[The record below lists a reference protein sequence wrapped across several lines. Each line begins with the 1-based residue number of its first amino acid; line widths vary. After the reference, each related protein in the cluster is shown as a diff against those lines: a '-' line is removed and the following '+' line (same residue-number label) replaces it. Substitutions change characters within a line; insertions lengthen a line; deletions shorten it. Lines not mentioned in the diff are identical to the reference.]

1 MSDELDKIKIDPP
14 MPKADDLQNVGDGL
28 IDDLLGNTG
37 IFGTQVKAEVKETGP
52 VPEPVD
58 EFEPESVSEPASESV
73 IDSETEDEVVSE
85 SEVESV
91 SEPEIESEPED
102 TVETVSEPVSESE
115 TKEETG
121 VVSEP
126 VSEDEIEAEPADETV
141 IEIEDGTEIV
151 PESVS
156 ESEVESEIKESVET
170 ASVPV
175 SEPVAESESEN
186 ILYRELLNGNQEYQ
200 VRGVSNSSQV
210 RISDDDSD
218 KNLKISGIIFED
230 FYERYKAVSR
240 GEEIPQ
246 VVAVTAILHAALH
259 SDRPFNSKYPN
270 ALRYAHEVLKDY
282 AARIAD
288 TDRDLIADF
297 RRTTEEGIYAIESL
311 VLLQFVNQYGADAWL
326 RCRDLLT
333 DEENRD
339 MLRTFR
345 KEIEKYGKAVRLKK
359 LAGSKSVDI

>member
-1 MSDELDKIKIDPP
+1 MSDEFDKIKIDPP

-37 IFGTQVKAEVKETGP
+37 IFGTQTKAEVKET
-52 VPEPVD
+52 EPVD
-58 EFEPESVSEPASESV
+58 ESVSEPVIESEIKEETVSGTV
-73 IDSETEDEVVSE
+73 HESETEVESE
-85 SEVESV
+85 FVLEPEVESETEEV
-91 SEPEIESEPED
+91 EIASKPA
-102 TVETVSEPVSESE
+102 SESE
-115 TKEETG
+115 TKEETEI
-121 VVSEP
+121 VTESVS
-126 VSEDEIEAEPADETV
+126 
-141 IEIEDGTEIV
+141 EIEDETETKEEIV
-151 PESVS
+151 PEF
-156 ESEVESEIKESVET
+156 
-170 ASVPV
+170 V
-175 SEPVAESESEN
+175 SEPEVKSETEDAETVPEPASESVTESEGN

-210 RISDDDSD
+210 RISDDDKD
-218 KNLKISGIIFED
+218 GNVKVSGIILED
-230 FYERYKAVSR
+230 FYERYKVISH
-240 GEEIPQ
+240 GEDIPQ
-246 VVAVTAILHAALH
+246 AVAVNALLHAALH

-282 AARIAD
+282 AARGAD

-311 VLLQFVNQYGADAWL
+311 VLLQFVNQYGADAWF

>member
-1 MSDELDKIKIDPP
+1 MSDEFDKIKIDPP

-37 IFGTQVKAEVKETGP
+37 IFGTQTKSEVKETGP
-52 VPEPVD
+52 VPEPVN
-58 EFEPESVSEPASESV
+58 ESESESISEPADEPV
-73 IDSETEDEVVSE
+73 IGTEDEVVSD
-85 SEVESV
+85 
-91 SEPEIESEPED
+91 SEPEVESEPEEHI
-102 TVETVSEPVSESE
+102 ETVSESVSESE
-115 TKEETG
+115 TKEEIE

-126 VSEDEIEAEPADETV
+126 VSEVEIEAEPADETV
-141 IEIEDGTEIV
+141 TETGDEIV

-175 SEPVAESESEN
+175 SEPVAEFESEN

-230 FYERYKAVSR
+230 FYERYKAISH

-282 AARIAD
+282 AARTAD

-311 VLLQFVNQYGADAWL
+311 VLLQFVNQYGADAWF

>member
-1 MSDELDKIKIDPP
+1 MSDEFDKIKIDPP

-37 IFGTQVKAEVKETGP
+37 IFGTQTKSEVKET
-52 VPEPVD
+52 EPIV
-58 EFEPESVSEPASESV
+58 ESELESVSEPADETV
-73 IDSETEDEVVSE
+73 IKTEDEIE
-85 SEVESV
+85 TEIEPESV

-102 TVETVSEPVSESE
+102 TVKTVSEPVSESK
-115 TKEETG
+115 TKEEIE

-141 IEIEDGTEIV
+141 TETGDEIV

-186 ILYRELLNGNQEYQ
+186 ILYRELLNGNQEYR

-282 AARIAD
+282 AARSVD

-311 VLLQFVNQYGADAWL
+311 VLLQFVNQYGADAWF
-326 RCRDLLT
+326 RCRDFLT

>member
-58 EFEPESVSEPASESV
+58 EFEP
-73 IDSETEDEVVSE
+73 
-85 SEVESV
+85 ESV

-170 ASVPV
+170 VPEPASESVT
-175 SEPVAESESEN
+175 ESEGN

-210 RISDDDSD
+210 RISDDDWD

-230 FYERYKAVSR
+230 FYERYKAISR
-240 GEEIPQ
+240 GEDIPW

-282 AARIAD
+282 AARGAD

-311 VLLQFVNQYGADAWL
+311 VLLQFVNQYGADAWF
-326 RCRDLLT
+326 RCRDLLM

>member
-1 MSDELDKIKIDPP
+1 MSDEFDKIKIDPP

-37 IFGTQVKAEVKETGP
+37 IFGTQTKSEVKETGP
-52 VPEPVD
+52 VPESVN
-58 EFEPESVSEPASESV
+58 ESEPESVSEPADEPV
-73 IDSETEDEVVSE
+73 IGTE
-85 SEVESV
+85 SEVEF
-91 SEPEIESEPED
+91 ESEENI
-102 TVETVSEPVSESE
+102 ETVSESVSESG
-115 TKEETG
+115 TKEEIE

-126 VSEDEIEAEPADETV
+126 VSEDEIEAEPADEIVT
-141 IEIEDGTEIV
+141 ETGDEIV

-156 ESEVESEIKESVET
+156 ESEVESEIKEGVET

-186 ILYRELLNGNQEYQ
+186 ILYRELLNGNQEYR
-200 VRGVSNSSQV
+200 VRGVSNSNQV
-210 RISDDDSD
+210 RISDDDWD

-240 GEEIPQ
+240 GEDIPQ

-282 AARIAD
+282 AARGAD

-311 VLLQFVNQYGADAWL
+311 VLLQFVNQYGADAWF

>member
-1 MSDELDKIKIDPP
+1 MSDEFDKIKIDLP

-37 IFGTQVKAEVKETGP
+37 IFGTQTKSEVKETGP
-52 VPEPVD
+52 VPEPVN
-58 EFEPESVSEPASESV
+58 ESEPESVSEPADEPV
-73 IDSETEDEVVSE
+73 IGTEDEVVSD
-85 SEVESV
+85 
-91 SEPEIESEPED
+91 SEPEIKFESEENI
-102 TVETVSEPVSESE
+102 ETVSEPVGESK
-115 TKEETG
+115 TKEEIE
-121 VVSEP
+121 VVSES

-141 IEIEDGTEIV
+141 TETGDETEIV
-151 PESVS
+151 SEPVS

-175 SEPVAESESEN
+175 SEPVAESEN
-186 ILYRELLNGNQEYQ
+186 ILYRELLNGNQEYR

-311 VLLQFVNQYGADAWL
+311 VLLQFVNQYGADAWF
-326 RCRDLLT
+326 RCRDLLM
-333 DEENRD
+333 DKENRD

>member
-1 MSDELDKIKIDPP
+1 MSDEFDKIKIDPP

-37 IFGTQVKAEVKETGP
+37 IFGTQTKAEVKAEP
-52 VPEPVD
+52 VPEPVN
-58 EFEPESVSEPASESV
+58 ESEPESIPESASESV

-85 SEVESV
+85 SESGVEF
-91 SEPEIESEPED
+91 ESEENI
-102 TVETVSEPVSESE
+102 ETVSEPVGESK
-115 TKEETG
+115 TKEEIE

-141 IEIEDGTEIV
+141 TETGDEIV

-156 ESEVESEIKESVET
+156 EPEGEHETEEDAETVPEPASESITESEG
-170 ASVPV
+170 
-175 SEPVAESESEN
+175 N
-186 ILYRELLNGNQEYQ
+186 ILYRELLNGNQEYR
-200 VRGVSNSSQV
+200 VRGISNGSQV
-210 RISDDDSD
+210 RISDDDKD
-218 KNLKISGIIFED
+218 GNVKVSGIILED
-230 FYERYKAVSR
+230 FYERYKVISH
-240 GEEIPQ
+240 GEDIPQ
-246 VVAVTAILHAALH
+246 AVAVNALLHAALH

-282 AARIAD
+282 AARGAD

>member
-1 MSDELDKIKIDPP
+1 MSDEFDKIKIDPP
-14 MPKADDLQNVGDGL
+14 MPKAVDLQNVGDGL

-37 IFGTQVKAEVKETGP
+37 IFGTQTKAEVKETGP
-52 VPEPVD
+52 VPESVN
-58 EFEPESVSEPASESV
+58 ESEPESVSEPADEPV
-73 IDSETEDEVVSE
+73 IGTEDEVVSE
-85 SEVESV
+85 SESEVEF
-91 SEPEIESEPED
+91 ESEENI
-102 TVETVSEPVSESE
+102 ETVSESVSESE
-115 TKEETG
+115 TKEEIE

-126 VSEDEIEAEPADETV
+126 VSEAEPADETV
-141 IEIEDGTEIV
+141 TKTEDETEIV
-151 PESVS
+151 SEPVS
-156 ESEVESEIKESVET
+156 EAEVESEIKESVGT

-186 ILYRELLNGNQEYQ
+186 ILYKELLNGNQEYR
-200 VRGVSNSSQV
+200 VRGVSNSSQI

-246 VVAVTAILHAALH
+246 VVAVTAILHAVMH

-311 VLLQFVNQYGADAWL
+311 VLLQFVNQYGADAWF

>member
-1 MSDELDKIKIDPP
+1 MSEELDKIKIDPP
-14 MPKADDLQNVGDGL
+14 MPKADDLQDVGDGL

-52 VPEPVD
+52 VPELVN
-58 EFEPESVSEPASESV
+58 ESEPESVSEPADEPV
-73 IDSETEDEVVSE
+73 IGTEDEVVSE
-85 SEVESV
+85 

-102 TVETVSEPVSESE
+102 TVETVSESASESE
-115 TKEETG
+115 TKEEIE

-126 VSEDEIEAEPADETV
+126 VSEDEIEAEPAD
-141 IEIEDGTEIV
+141 EIV

-156 ESEVESEIKESVET
+156 ESEVESEIKESVGT

-175 SEPVAESESEN
+175 SEPVAESESESEN

-282 AARIAD
+282 AARGAD

-311 VLLQFVNQYGADAWL
+311 VLLQFVNQYGADAWF
-326 RCRDLLT
+326 RCRDLLM
-333 DEENRD
+333 DKENRD

>member
-1 MSDELDKIKIDPP
+1 MSDEFDKIKIDPP

-37 IFGTQVKAEVKETGP
+37 IFGTQTKSEVKETEP
-52 VPEPVD
+52 VPESVN
-58 EFEPESVSEPASESV
+58 ESEPESVSEPADEPV
-73 IDSETEDEVVSE
+73 IETEDEVVSD
-85 SEVESV
+85 

-141 IEIEDGTEIV
+141 IEIEDEIV

-156 ESEVESEIKESVET
+156 ESEVESEIKESVGT

-210 RISDDDSD
+210 FISDDDFN

-230 FYERYKAVSR
+230 FYERYKAISH
-240 GEEIPQ
+240 GEDIPH
-246 VVAVTAILHAALH
+246 VVAVTAILHAVMH

-282 AARIAD
+282 AARTAD

-311 VLLQFVNQYGADAWL
+311 VLLQFVNQYGADAWF

>member
-1 MSDELDKIKIDPP
+1 MSDEFDKIKIDPP

-37 IFGTQVKAEVKETGP
+37 IFGTQTKSEVKETGP
-52 VPEPVD
+52 VPESVN
-58 EFEPESVSEPASESV
+58 ESEPESVSEPADEPV
-73 IDSETEDEVVSE
+73 IETEDEVVSD
-85 SEVESV
+85 
-91 SEPEIESEPED
+91 SEPEVEFESEENI
-102 TVETVSEPVSESE
+102 ETVSEPVGESK
-115 TKEETG
+115 TKEEIE

-141 IEIEDGTEIV
+141 TETGDGTEIV

-210 RISDDDSD
+210 RISDDDWD

-230 FYERYKAVSR
+230 FYERYKAISR
-240 GEEIPQ
+240 GEDIPW

-297 RRTTEEGIYAIESL
+297 RRTTEEGIDAIESL
-311 VLLQFVNQYGADAWL
+311 VLLQFVNQYGADAWF
-326 RCRDLLT
+326 RCRDLLM

>member
-1 MSDELDKIKIDPP
+1 MSDEFDKIKIDLP

-37 IFGTQVKAEVKETGP
+37 IFGTQTKSEVKET
-52 VPEPVD
+52 EPMSESVN
-58 EFEPESVSEPASESV
+58 ESEPESVSEPADEPV
-73 IDSETEDEVVSE
+73 IETEDEVVSD
-85 SEVESV
+85 SA
-91 SEPEIESEPED
+91 PEIEFESEENI
-102 TVETVSEPVSESE
+102 ETVSEPVSESK
-115 TKEETG
+115 TKEEIE

-141 IEIEDGTEIV
+141 TETGDEIV

-156 ESEVESEIKESVET
+156 EAEVEVESEIKESVGT

-175 SEPVAESESEN
+175 SEPAAESESEN
-186 ILYRELLNGNQEYQ
+186 ILYRELLNGNQKYR
-200 VRGVSNSSQV
+200 VRGVSNSNQV
-210 RISDDDSD
+210 RISDDDWD

-282 AARIAD
+282 AARSVD
-288 TDRDLIADF
+288 TDRELIADF

-311 VLLQFVNQYGADAWL
+311 VLLQFVNQYGADAWF
-326 RCRDLLT
+326 RCRDLLM

>member
-1 MSDELDKIKIDPP
+1 MSDEFDKIKIDPP

-37 IFGTQVKAEVKETGP
+37 IFGTRTKSEVKETGP
-52 VPEPVD
+52 IVESELESVPEPAD
-58 EFEPESVSEPASESV
+58 ETV
-73 IDSETEDEVVSE
+73 IKTEDEIE
-85 SEVESV
+85 TETELESV

-141 IEIEDGTEIV
+141 IETEDEIV
-151 PESVS
+151 SESVS
-156 ESEVESEIKESVET
+156 ESEVKSEIKESVET

-175 SEPVAESESEN
+175 NEPVTDSGAN

-200 VRGVSNSSQV
+200 VQGVSNSNQV
-210 RISDDDSD
+210 RISDDDWD

-230 FYERYKAVSR
+230 FYERYKAVSH
-240 GEEIPQ
+240 GENIPN

-282 AARIAD
+282 AARGAD

-333 DEENRD
+333 DKENRD

>member
-14 MPKADDLQNVGDGL
+14 MPKADDLQNVGNGL

-37 IFGTQVKAEVKETGP
+37 IFGTQVKSEVKETEP
-52 VPEPVD
+52 IVESELESVPEPAD
-58 EFEPESVSEPASESV
+58 ETV
-73 IDSETEDEVVSE
+73 IKTEDEIE
-85 SEVESV
+85 IETETELESV

-102 TVETVSEPVSESE
+102 TVETVSESVSESE
-115 TKEETG
+115 TKEEIE

-141 IEIEDGTEIV
+141 TETGDEIV

-170 ASVPV
+170 ASVSV

-282 AARIAD
+282 AARSVD

-311 VLLQFVNQYGADAWL
+311 VLLQFVNQYGADAWF

>member
-1 MSDELDKIKIDPP
+1 MSDEFDKIKIDPP

-37 IFGTQVKAEVKETGP
+37 IFGTQTKAEVKETEP
-52 VPEPVD
+52 VPEPVN
-58 EFEPESVSEPASESV
+58 ESEPESVSEPADEPV
-73 IDSETEDEVVSE
+73 IGTEDEVVSD
-85 SEVESV
+85 

-102 TVETVSEPVSESE
+102 TVETVSEPVSESK
-115 TKEETG
+115 TKEEIE

-141 IEIEDGTEIV
+141 TETGDEIV

-210 RISDDDSD
+210 RISDDDWD

-230 FYERYKAVSR
+230 FYERYKAISR
-240 GEEIPQ
+240 GEDIPW

-282 AARIAD
+282 AARSVD

-311 VLLQFVNQYGADAWL
+311 VLLQFVNQYGADAWF

>member
-1 MSDELDKIKIDPP
+1 MSDEFDKIKIDPP

-37 IFGTQVKAEVKETGP
+37 IFGTQVKSEVKETEP
-52 VPEPVD
+52 IVESELESELESVPEPAD
-58 EFEPESVSEPASESV
+58 ETV
-73 IDSETEDEVVSE
+73 IKTEDEIE
-85 SEVESV
+85 TETELESV

-102 TVETVSEPVSESE
+102 TAETVSESVSESE

-141 IEIEDGTEIV
+141 TETGDEIV

-186 ILYRELLNGNQEYQ
+186 ILYRELLNGNQEYR

-210 RISDDDSD
+210 FISDDDFN

-230 FYERYKAVSR
+230 FYERYKAISH
-240 GEEIPQ
+240 GEDIPQ
-246 VVAVTAILHAALH
+246 VVAVTAILHAAMH

-282 AARIAD
+282 AARGAN

-311 VLLQFVNQYGADAWL
+311 VLLQFVNQYGADAWF

-345 KEIEKYGKAVRLKK
+345 REIEKYGKAVRLKK

>member
-1 MSDELDKIKIDPP
+1 MSDEFDKIKIDPP

-37 IFGTQVKAEVKETGP
+37 IFGTQTKSEVKETGSIVESELES
-52 VPEPVD
+52 VPEPAD
-58 EFEPESVSEPASESV
+58 ETV
-73 IDSETEDEVVSE
+73 IKTEDEIE
-85 SEVESV
+85 TEPESV

-102 TVETVSEPVSESE
+102 TVETVSEPVSE
-115 TKEETG
+115 
-121 VVSEP
+121 
-126 VSEDEIEAEPADETV
+126 DEIEAEPADEIVT
-141 IEIEDGTEIV
+141 ETGDEIV

-186 ILYRELLNGNQEYQ
+186 ILYRELLNGNQEYR

-210 RISDDDSD
+210 FISDDDFN

-230 FYERYKAVSR
+230 FYERYKAISH
-240 GEEIPQ
+240 GEDIPQ
-246 VVAVTAILHAALH
+246 VVAVTAILHAALY

-311 VLLQFVNQYGADAWL
+311 VLLQFVNQYGADAWF

>member
-37 IFGTQVKAEVKETGP
+37 IFGTQTKSEVKE
-52 VPEPVD
+52 VEPEPVN
-58 EFEPESVSEPASESV
+58 ESEPESVSEPADEPV
-73 IDSETEDEVVSE
+73 IGTEDEIE
-85 SEVESV
+85 TETESV

-102 TVETVSEPVSESE
+102 TVETVSEPVGESK
-115 TKEETG
+115 TK
-121 VVSEP
+121 
-126 VSEDEIEAEPADETV
+126 DEIEVEPADETV
-141 IEIEDGTEIV
+141 TETGDEIV

-200 VRGVSNSSQV
+200 VRGISNGSQV
-210 RISDDDSD
+210 LISVDDQGKS
-218 KNLKISGIIFED
+218 LKISGIIFED

-282 AARIAD
+282 AARGAN

-326 RCRDLLT
+326 RCRDLLM
-333 DEENRD
+333 DKENRD

>member
-1 MSDELDKIKIDPP
+1 MSDEFDKIKIDPP

-37 IFGTQVKAEVKETGP
+37 IFGTKA
-52 VPEPVD
+52 
-58 EFEPESVSEPASESV
+58 
-73 IDSETEDEVVSE
+73 
-85 SEVESV
+85 
-91 SEPEIESEPED
+91 EIESKPVQESETAQEPVVESASEPVAPSEMQEE
-102 TVETVSEPVSESE
+102 TETVSGPVHESEIVQEVETISEPTNELEEEEEPVSEFVTESE
-115 TKEETG
+115 TEEESKPVDELT
-121 VVSEP
+121 VTPEIELTPEP
-126 VSEDEIEAEPADETV
+126 VQETEPEIT
-141 IEIEDGTEIV
+141 
-151 PESVS
+151 
-156 ESEVESEIKESVET
+156 EVESAVQES
-170 ASVPV
+170 P
-175 SEPVAESESEN
+175 ESESEN

-210 RISDDDSD
+210 RISDDDWD

-230 FYERYKAVSR
+230 FYERYKAISR

-246 VVAVTAILHAALH
+246 VVAVTAILHAAMH

-333 DEENRD
+333 DGENRD

>member
-1 MSDELDKIKIDPP
+1 MSDEFDKIKIDPP

-37 IFGTQVKAEVKETGP
+37 IFGTQTKAEVKEPEP
-52 VPEPVD
+52 VPESVN
-58 EFEPESVSEPASESV
+58 ESEPESVSEPVDEPV
-73 IDSETEDEVVSE
+73 IETEDEVVSD
-85 SEVESV
+85 
-91 SEPEIESEPED
+91 SEPEIESESKPED

-115 TKEETG
+115 TKEEIE

-141 IEIEDGTEIV
+141 TETGDEIV

-210 RISDDDSD
+210 RISDDDWD

-246 VVAVTAILHAALH
+246 VVAVTAILHAAMH

-282 AARIAD
+282 AARTAD

>member
-1 MSDELDKIKIDPP
+1 MSDEFDKIKIDPP

-37 IFGTQVKAEVKETGP
+37 IFGTQTKSEVKETEP
-52 VPEPVD
+52 VPESVN
-58 EFEPESVSEPASESV
+58 ESEPESVSEPADEPV
-73 IDSETEDEVVSE
+73 IETEDEVVSD
-85 SEVESV
+85 
-91 SEPEIESEPED
+91 SEPEIEFESEENI
-102 TVETVSEPVSESE
+102 ETVSEPVSESK
-115 TKEETG
+115 TKEEIE

-141 IEIEDGTEIV
+141 TETGDEIV

-175 SEPVAESESEN
+175 SEPVAESESES

-210 RISDDDSD
+210 FISDDDFN

-230 FYERYKAVSR
+230 FYERYKAISH
-240 GEEIPQ
+240 GEDIPH
-246 VVAVTAILHAALH
+246 VVAVTAILHAVMH

-311 VLLQFVNQYGADAWL
+311 VLLQFVNQYGADAWF

>member
-1 MSDELDKIKIDPP
+1 MSDEFDKIKIDPP
-14 MPKADDLQNVGDGL
+14 MPKADDLQDVGDGL

-37 IFGTQVKAEVKETGP
+37 IFGTQTKSEVKETGP
-52 VPEPVD
+52 VSESVN
-58 EFEPESVSEPASESV
+58 ESEPESVSESADEPV
-73 IDSETEDEVVSE
+73 IGTEDEAVSE
-85 SEVESV
+85 SESGVEF
-91 SEPEIESEPED
+91 ESEENI
-102 TVETVSEPVSESE
+102 ETVSEPVSESK
-115 TKEETG
+115 TKEEIE

-126 VSEDEIEAEPADETV
+126 VSEDEIEDEPADETV
-141 IEIEDGTEIV
+141 TETGDEIV

-186 ILYRELLNGNQEYQ
+186 ILYRELLNGNQEYR

-282 AARIAD
+282 AARSVDI
-288 TDRDLIADF
+288 DRDLIADF

-311 VLLQFVNQYGADAWL
+311 VLLQFVNQYGADAWF

>member
-1 MSDELDKIKIDPP
+1 MSDEFDKIKIDPP

-37 IFGTQVKAEVKETGP
+37 IFGTQTKSEVKETEP
-52 VPEPVD
+52 VPESVN
-58 EFEPESVSEPASESV
+58 ESEPESVSEPADEPV
-73 IDSETEDEVVSE
+73 IETEDEVVSD
-85 SEVESV
+85 

-126 VSEDEIEAEPADETV
+126 VSEDEIEAEPADEIVT
-141 IEIEDGTEIV
+141 ETGDEIV

-186 ILYRELLNGNQEYQ
+186 ILYRELLNGNQEYR
-200 VRGVSNSSQV
+200 VRGVSNSNQV
-210 RISDDDSD
+210 RISDDDWD
-218 KNLKISGIIFED
+218 KNLKISGIIFKD

-240 GEEIPQ
+240 GENIPS

-282 AARIAD
+282 AARGAD

-311 VLLQFVNQYGADAWL
+311 VLLQFVNQYGADAWF

>member
-1 MSDELDKIKIDPP
+1 MSDEFDKIKIDLP

-37 IFGTQVKAEVKETGP
+37 IFGTQVKAEMKAEP
-52 VPEPVD
+52 VPEPVN
-58 EFEPESVSEPASESV
+58 ESEPESVSEPADEPV
-73 IDSETEDEVVSE
+73 IETEDEVVSD
-85 SEVESV
+85 

-126 VSEDEIEAEPADETV
+126 VSEDEIEAESADETV
-141 IEIEDGTEIV
+141 TETGDEIV

-186 ILYRELLNGNQEYQ
+186 ILYRELLNGNQEYR

-210 RISDDDSD
+210 FISDDDFN

-230 FYERYKAVSR
+230 FYERYKAISH

-282 AARIAD
+282 AARGAD

-311 VLLQFVNQYGADAWL
+311 VLLQFVNQYGADAWF

>member
-1 MSDELDKIKIDPP
+1 MSDEFDKIKIDPP

-37 IFGTQVKAEVKETGP
+37 IFGTQTKSEVKETEP
-52 VPEPVD
+52 VPESVN
-58 EFEPESVSEPASESV
+58 ESEPESVSEPADEPV
-73 IDSETEDEVVSE
+73 IGTEDEVVSD
-85 SEVESV
+85 
-91 SEPEIESEPED
+91 SEPEIEFESEENI
-102 TVETVSEPVSESE
+102 ETVSEPVGESK
-115 TKEETG
+115 TKEEIE

-141 IEIEDGTEIV
+141 TETGDEIV

-186 ILYRELLNGNQEYQ
+186 ILYRELLNGNQEYR

-210 RISDDDSD
+210 FISDDDFNKS
-218 KNLKISGIIFED
+218 LKISGIIFED
-230 FYERYKAVSR
+230 FYERYKAISH
-240 GEEIPQ
+240 GEDIPQ

-282 AARIAD
+282 AAQSVN

-311 VLLQFVNQYGADAWL
+311 VLLQFVNQYGADAWF
-326 RCRDLLT
+326 RCRDLLM
-333 DEENRD
+333 DKENRD

>member
-1 MSDELDKIKIDPP
+1 MSDEFDKIKIDPP

-37 IFGTQVKAEVKETGP
+37 IFGTQMKSEVKETES
-52 VPEPVD
+52 VPEPVN
-58 EFEPESVSEPASESV
+58 ESEPADEPV
-73 IDSETEDEVVSE
+73 IGTEDEVVSESE

-102 TVETVSEPVSESE
+102 TVETVSEPVGESKM
-115 TKEETG
+115 KEEIE

-141 IEIEDGTEIV
+141 TETGDEIV

-156 ESEVESEIKESVET
+156 ESEVESEIKESVGT
-170 ASVPV
+170 ASEPV
-175 SEPVAESESEN
+175 SEPITDSEEN
-186 ILYRELLNGNQEYQ
+186 ILYRELLNGNEEYQ
-200 VRGVSNSSQV
+200 VRGVSNNSQIF
-210 RISDDDSD
+210 ISDDDFN

-240 GEEIPQ
+240 GEDIPH
-246 VVAVTAILHAALH
+246 VVAVTAILHAAMH

-282 AARIAD
+282 AARGAD

-311 VLLQFVNQYGADAWL
+311 VLLQFVNQYGADAWF

-345 KEIEKYGKAVRLKK
+345 REIEKYGKAVGLKK

>member
-1 MSDELDKIKIDPP
+1 MSDEFDKIKIDPP

-37 IFGTQVKAEVKETGP
+37 IFGTQTKAEVKETGP
-52 VPEPVD
+52 IVESELESVPEPAD
-58 EFEPESVSEPASESV
+58 ETV
-73 IDSETEDEVVSE
+73 IKTEDEIE
-85 SEVESV
+85 TEPESV
-91 SEPEIESEPED
+91 SEPEIESELED

-141 IEIEDGTEIV
+141 TETGDEIV

-156 ESEVESEIKESVET
+156 EAEVESEIKESVEI

-186 ILYRELLNGNQEYQ
+186 ILYRELLNGNQEYR
-200 VRGVSNSSQV
+200 VRGVSNSNQV
-210 RISDDDSD
+210 RISDDDWD
-218 KNLKISGIIFED
+218 KSLKISGIIFED

-240 GEEIPQ
+240 GEDIPH

-282 AARIAD
+282 AARSVD
-288 TDRDLIADF
+288 TDRELIADF

-311 VLLQFVNQYGADAWL
+311 VLLQFVNQYGADAWF

>member
-1 MSDELDKIKIDPP
+1 MSDEFDKIKIDPP

-37 IFGTQVKAEVKETGP
+37 IFGAQTKSEVKETEP
-52 VPEPVD
+52 VPESVN
-58 EFEPESVSEPASESV
+58 ESEPESVSEPADEPV
-73 IDSETEDEVVSE
+73 IGTEDEVVSESE

-102 TVETVSEPVSESE
+102 TVETVSEPVSESKM
-115 TKEETG
+115 KEEIE

-126 VSEDEIEAEPADETV
+126 VSEDEIEAEPADEIVT
-141 IEIEDGTEIV
+141 ETGDEIV

-230 FYERYKAVSR
+230 FYERYKAISH

>member
-1 MSDELDKIKIDPP
+1 MSEELDKIKIDPP
-14 MPKADDLQNVGDGL
+14 MPKADDLQDVGDGL

-37 IFGTQVKAEVKETGP
+37 IFGTQTKSEVKETGP
-52 VPEPVD
+52 VPESVN
-58 EFEPESVSEPASESV
+58 ESEPESVPEPADETV
-73 IDSETEDEVVSE
+73 IKTEDEIE
-85 SEVESV
+85 TETELESV
-91 SEPEIESEPED
+91 SEPEIESELED

-126 VSEDEIEAEPADETV
+126 AD
-141 IEIEDGTEIV
+141 EIV

-156 ESEVESEIKESVET
+156 EAEVESEIKESAET

-210 RISDDDSD
+210 FISDDDFN

-230 FYERYKAVSR
+230 FYERYKAVSH
-240 GEEIPQ
+240 GEVIPQ

-282 AARIAD
+282 AARSVD
-288 TDRDLIADF
+288 TDRELIADF

-326 RCRDLLT
+326 RCRDLLM
-333 DEENRD
+333 DKENRD

>member
-1 MSDELDKIKIDPP
+1 MSDEFDKIKIDPP

-37 IFGTQVKAEVKETGP
+37 IFGTQTKSEVKETEP
-52 VPEPVD
+52 IVESELESVPEPAD
-58 EFEPESVSEPASESV
+58 ETV
-73 IDSETEDEVVSE
+73 IKTEDEIE
-85 SEVESV
+85 TETELESV

-141 IEIEDGTEIV
+141 TETGDEIV

-156 ESEVESEIKESVET
+156 ESEVESKIKESVGT

-230 FYERYKAVSR
+230 FYERYKAVSC

-282 AARIAD
+282 AARTAD

-311 VLLQFVNQYGADAWL
+311 VLLQFVNQYGADAWF

>member
-1 MSDELDKIKIDPP
+1 MSDEFDKIKIDPP
-14 MPKADDLQNVGDGL
+14 MPKADDLQDVGDGL

-37 IFGTQVKAEVKETGP
+37 IFGTQTKSEVKETGP
-52 VPEPVD
+52 VPEPVN
-58 EFEPESVSEPASESV
+58 ESEPESVSEPVDEPV
-73 IDSETEDEVVSE
+73 IGTEDEVVS
-85 SEVESV
+85 ESV

-126 VSEDEIEAEPADETV
+126 VSEDEIEVEPADETV
-141 IEIEDGTEIV
+141 TETEDETV

-230 FYERYKAVSR
+230 FYERYKAISH

-282 AARIAD
+282 AARSVD
-288 TDRDLIADF
+288 TDRELIADF

-326 RCRDLLT
+326 RCRDLLM
-333 DEENRD
+333 DKENRD

>member
-1 MSDELDKIKIDPP
+1 MSDEFDKIKIDPP
-14 MPKADDLQNVGDGL
+14 MPKADDLQNVGNGL

-37 IFGTQVKAEVKETGP
+37 IFGTQTKSEVKETEP
-52 VPEPVD
+52 VPESVN
-58 EFEPESVSEPASESV
+58 ESEPESVSEPADEPV
-73 IDSETEDEVVSE
+73 IGTED
-85 SEVESV
+85 EVESV

-102 TVETVSEPVSESE
+102 TVETVSEPVGESK
-115 TKEETG
+115 TKEEIE

-141 IEIEDGTEIV
+141 TETGDEIV

-175 SEPVAESESEN
+175 SEPVAESEN
-186 ILYRELLNGNQEYQ
+186 ILYREFLNGNQEYR
-200 VRGVSNSSQV
+200 VRGVSNSGQV

-230 FYERYKAVSR
+230 FYERYKAISH
-240 GEEIPQ
+240 GENIPQ

-282 AARIAD
+282 AACIAD
-288 TDRDLIADF
+288 TNRDLIADF

-311 VLLQFVNQYGADAWL
+311 VLLQFVNQYGADAWF

-345 KEIEKYGKAVRLKK
+345 REIEKYGKAVRLKK

>member
-1 MSDELDKIKIDPP
+1 MSEELDKIKIDPP

-37 IFGTQVKAEVKETGP
+37 IFGTQMKSEVKEAGP
-52 VPEPVD
+52 VPEPVN
-58 EFEPESVSEPASESV
+58 ESEPESVSEPADEPV
-73 IDSETEDEVVSE
+73 IGAEDEIETET
-85 SEVESV
+85 ESV
-91 SEPEIESEPED
+91 SEPEIESELED
-102 TVETVSEPVSESE
+102 TVETVSESASESE
-115 TKEETG
+115 TKEETEI
-121 VVSEP
+121 VSEP

-141 IEIEDGTEIV
+141 

-156 ESEVESEIKESVET
+156 EAEVESEIKESVET

-186 ILYRELLNGNQEYQ
+186 ILYRELLNGNQEYR
-200 VRGVSNSSQV
+200 VRGVSNSNQV
-210 RISDDDSD
+210 YISDDDWD

-240 GEEIPQ
+240 GEGIPQ
-246 VVAVTAILHAALH
+246 AVAVTAILHAALH

-282 AARIAD
+282 AARSVD

-311 VLLQFVNQYGADAWL
+311 VLLQFVNQYGADAWF

>member
-1 MSDELDKIKIDPP
+1 MSDEFDKIKIDPP

-37 IFGTQVKAEVKETGP
+37 IFGTQTKSEVKETGP
-52 VPEPVD
+52 VPEP
-58 EFEPESVSEPASESV
+58 ESVSEPADEPV
-73 IDSETEDEVVSE
+73 IGTEDEVVSE
-85 SEVESV
+85 SESEVEF
-91 SEPEIESEPED
+91 ESEENI
-102 TVETVSEPVSESE
+102 ETVSEPVSESE

-121 VVSEP
+121 VVS
-126 VSEDEIEAEPADETV
+126 EPADETV

-175 SEPVAESESEN
+175 SEPVAESEN
-186 ILYRELLNGNQEYQ
+186 ILYRELLNGNEEYQ

-210 RISDDDSD
+210 FISDDDWD
-218 KNLKISGIIFED
+218 KNLKISGIILED

-240 GEEIPQ
+240 GENIPR
-246 VVAVTAILHAALH
+246 VVAVTALLHAAMH

-311 VLLQFVNQYGADAWL
+311 VLLQFVNQYGADAWF

>member
-1 MSDELDKIKIDPP
+1 MSDEFDKIKIDPP
-14 MPKADDLQNVGDGL
+14 MPKADDLQDVGDGL

-37 IFGTQVKAEVKETGP
+37 IFGTQTKSEVKETEP
-52 VPEPVD
+52 VPESAN
-58 EFEPESVSEPASESV
+58 ESEPESVSEPADEPV
-73 IDSETEDEVVSE
+73 IETEDEVV
-85 SEVESV
+85 SV

-102 TVETVSEPVSESE
+102 TVETVSEPVGESK
-115 TKEETG
+115 TKEEIE

-141 IEIEDGTEIV
+141 IETGDEIV

-186 ILYRELLNGNQEYQ
+186 ILYRELLNGNQEYR

-282 AARIAD
+282 AARSVD

-311 VLLQFVNQYGADAWL
+311 VLLQFVNQYGADAWF

>member
-1 MSDELDKIKIDPP
+1 MSDEFDKIKIDPP

-37 IFGTQVKAEVKETGP
+37 IFGTQTKSEVKETEP
-52 VPEPVD
+52 VPEPVN
-58 EFEPESVSEPASESV
+58 ESEPESVSEPADEPV
-73 IDSETEDEVVSE
+73 IGTEDEVVSE
-85 SEVESV
+85 

-170 ASVPV
+170 VPEPASESVT
-175 SEPVAESESEN
+175 ESEGN

-210 RISDDDSD
+210 RISDDDWD

-230 FYERYKAVSR
+230 FYERYKAISR
-240 GEEIPQ
+240 GEDIPW

-282 AARIAD
+282 AAQSVN

-333 DEENRD
+333 DKENRD

>member
-1 MSDELDKIKIDPP
+1 MSDEFDKIKIDPP

-37 IFGTQVKAEVKETGP
+37 IFGTQTKSEVKETEP
-52 VPEPVD
+52 IVESELESVPEPAD
-58 EFEPESVSEPASESV
+58 ETV
-73 IDSETEDEVVSE
+73 IKTEDEIE
-85 SEVESV
+85 TETELESV
-91 SEPEIESEPED
+91 SEPEIESESEENI
-102 TVETVSEPVSESE
+102 ETVSEPVGESK
-115 TKEETG
+115 TKEEIE
-121 VVSEP
+121 VVFES

-141 IEIEDGTEIV
+141 TETGDEIV

-170 ASVPV
+170 AFVV

-240 GEEIPQ
+240 GENIPQ
-246 VVAVTAILHAALH
+246 VVAVTAILHAAMH

-282 AARIAD
+282 AARTAD

-333 DEENRD
+333 DKENRD

>member
-1 MSDELDKIKIDPP
+1 MSDEFDKIKIDPP

-37 IFGTQVKAEVKETGP
+37 IFGTQTKSEVKETEP
-52 VPEPVD
+52 IVESELESVPEPAD
-58 EFEPESVSEPASESV
+58 ETV
-73 IDSETEDEVVSE
+73 IKTEDEIE
-85 SEVESV
+85 TELESV

-126 VSEDEIEAEPADETV
+126 VSEDEIEAEPADEAVT
-141 IEIEDGTEIV
+141 ETGDEIV

-230 FYERYKAVSR
+230 FYERYKAISH
-240 GEEIPQ
+240 GEDIPQ

-282 AARIAD
+282 AARSVD
-288 TDRDLIADF
+288 TDRELIADF

-311 VLLQFVNQYGADAWL
+311 VLLQFVNQYGVDAWL